1 LGDHHK
7 KECSGSAM
15 QVHGEGIWREGA
27 DMEPSAGLGPGA
39 RGHRLWGTGDIR
51 ETRDIRCGAVCGC
64 GPRGYKPRDAEGG
77 DGVKAIWDSL
87 IVIWN
92 GFVQSAETRR
102 ALGPMNKQR
111 SRVAF
116 DEWGTGAWGKQR
128 TVPLHHPWEGGGP

>member
-1 LGDHHK
+1 
-7 KECSGSAM
+7 M
-15 QVHGEGIWREGA
+15 
-27 DMEPSAGLGPGA
+27 GPGA
-39 RGHRLWGTGDIR
+39 RGDRLWGTGDIR